1 MPATY
6 EPIYTTT
13 LGSNQTSVSL
23 SSFGGYTD
31 LIIVLNGKT
40 DVNTANISLQF
51 NSDTNTN
58 YSYRALQGDG
68 SSATSAGAGNLDRA
82 IIGNL
87 GNPNFGTLIAQIFN
101 YTNTTTYKTVLTRN
115 NSTDARVQLS
125 ANLWRSTSAITSAT
139 LVMQS
144 GYYLLSGSTITLY
157 GIAAA

>member
-1 MPATY
+1 MAATY

-31 LIIVLNGKT
+31 LVIVGQVKT
-40 DVNTANISLQF
+40 DTNTANLSLQF
-51 NSDTNTN
+51 NGDTNTN
-58 YSYRALQGDG
+58 YSYVVLEGNG
-68 SSATSAGAGNLDRA
+68 SSATSGKYGPLDRA

-87 GNPNFGTLIAQIFN
+87 GNPNFGTIICNVFN
-101 YTNTTTYKTVLTRN
+101 YANTTTYKTILTRN
-115 NSTDARVQLS
+115 NSTDARVQ
-125 ANLWRSTSAITSAT
+125 ATVNTWRSTSAITSAT

-157 GIAAA
+157 GIKAA